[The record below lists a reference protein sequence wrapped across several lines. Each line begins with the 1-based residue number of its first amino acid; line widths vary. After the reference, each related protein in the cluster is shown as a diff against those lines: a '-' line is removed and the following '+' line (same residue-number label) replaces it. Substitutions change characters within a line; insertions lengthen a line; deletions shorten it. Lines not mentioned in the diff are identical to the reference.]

1 VHMLQYVVQLCAHV
15 PACAVTV
22 RFKAVG
28 GAVELPAERMK
39 LKVRCSTGFKSLVEC
54 NPKLYYYTRITTVLA
69 LCTWH

>member
-1 VHMLQYVVQLCAHV
+1 VVCGVHMLQYVVQLCAHV

-39 LKVRCSTGFKSLVEC
+39 LKVRSSTGFKGLV
-54 NPKLYYYTRITTVLA
+54 
-69 LCTWH
+69 